1 MHLFLQGARQVGKST
16 LLRQAA
22 APYGKEIG
30 GFTVQRLWR
39 GDRWAGFQ
47 AAVIAGTLPPADI
60 PDHGHR
66 EGVFLDDGVRY
77 PERLAAVVE
86 RAAGMIRDPRCTLI
100 LLDEIGGAELR
111 DPAVWEDYRAMLGTG
126 KPCVGVFKSS
136 ENLESMLHR
145 QRLED
150 PRLAELLRARH
161 AALERMLRAEGML
174 LTVTPD
180 NREAVRRR
188 LEDFLTAIFRPV
200 R

>member
-39 GDRWAGFQ
+39 GDRWAGF
-47 AAVIAGTLPPADI
+47 

-111 DPAVWEDYRAMLGTG
+111 DPAVWED
-126 KPCVGVFKSS
+126 
-136 ENLESMLHR
+136 
-145 QRLED
+145 
-150 PRLAELLRARH
+150 
-161 AALERMLRAEGML
+161 
-174 LTVTPD
+174 
-180 NREAVRRR
+180 RR
-188 LEDFLTAIFRPV
+188 FR
-200 R
+200 